1 MARSGSAQWD
11 LEVRPRLM
19 RIGLWSAAILIV
31 AIHVV
36 VSFLL
41 TIRSSGVIFR
51 TYDRVAVVVLGI
63 IVAGSL
69 LVWTRARVRAGE
81 SGVSV
86 RNGLGD
92 RLIPWS
98 DVLGVSFPPGKR
110 WARLELPDDEYIP
123 LVAIQSADKEAAV
136 EAMRTLRI
144 LVARYRPPG
153 EKSPATGRSP
163 Q

>member
-1 MARSGSAQWD
+1 VTPPSGSPQWD
-11 LEVRPRLM
+11 LQVRPRLM
-19 RIGLWSAAILIV
+19 RIGLWSAAVLIV

-69 LVWTRARVRAGE
+69 LLFARARVRAGA

-86 RNGLGD
+86 RNALGD
-92 RLIPWS
+92 RLIPWEQ
-98 DVLGVSFPPGKR
+98 VLGVSFPLGKR

-123 LVAIQSADKEAAV
+123 LVAIQSADKERAV
-136 EAMRTLRI
+136 QAMRELRA
-144 LVARYRPPG
+144 LVARYRPSDTPPDG
-153 EKSPATGRSP
+153 V
-163 Q
+163 

>member
-1 MARSGSAQWD
+1 MTTPSGAEQWE
-11 LEVRPRLM
+11 LQVRPRLM
-19 RIGLWSAAILIV
+19 RIGLWMAAILIV

-51 TYDRVAVVVLGI
+51 TYDRVAVVALGI

-69 LVWTRARVRAGE
+69 LLFARARVRAGAA
-81 SGVSV
+81 GVSV
-86 RNGLGD
+86 RNALGD

-98 DVLGVSFPPGKR
+98 EVVGVSFPPGKR

-123 LVAIQSADKEAAV
+123 LVAIQSADKERAV
-136 EAMRTLRI
+136 EAMRALRA
-144 LVARYRPPG
+144 LVARYRSASPPSG
-153 EKSPATGRSP
+153 
-163 Q
+163 